1 MSAAPEQESSLVHDP
16 YALLV
21 GLAER
26 ERELV
31 ADGRLDELVELAR
44 RREELTAGLPPEPP
58 PSARRLLERASAL
71 QQETSAALENAM
83 RVAELELRRL
93 ERGRGAVRGYAP
105 PAEPRTAA
113 LINQAG

>member
-1 MSAAPEQESSLVHDP
+1 MPTDVPVVVRDP
-16 YALLV
+16 YAVLV

-44 RREELTAGLPPEPP
+44 RRDEITAALPAKPP
-58 PSARRLLERASAL
+58 AAARRLLERATAL
-71 QQETSAALENAM
+71 QHKTSAALENAM

-93 ERGRGAVRGYAP
+93 DRGREAVRGYAP
-105 PAEPRTAA
+105 PAEARTEA
-113 LINQAG
+113 LVNQAG